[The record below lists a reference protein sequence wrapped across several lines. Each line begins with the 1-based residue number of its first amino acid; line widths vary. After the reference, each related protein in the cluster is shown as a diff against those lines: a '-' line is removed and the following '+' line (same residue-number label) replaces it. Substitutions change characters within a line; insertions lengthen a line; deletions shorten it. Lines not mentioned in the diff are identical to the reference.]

1 MKEPEPVLILGTG
14 AMACLLAARLA
25 AAGVPVNMYGTW
37 LEGLEALRRE
47 GVTLIEGNGQKKN
60 QPVNV
65 SRYGEPCAEFQHAL
79 VLVKSWQTQ
88 AAAGQLKQCLAKKG
102 VALTLQNGLGNR
114 ETLSQVLGAQQV
126 ALGVI
131 TAGANLLKPAHV
143 QAAGKGMISLGV
155 HSRLAFL
162 AGAFQAAGFQVES
175 VEDPDSLLWG
185 KLVINAAINPLTA
198 LLGVTNGEL
207 LVRPTARALM
217 VALAKETAAVAGGL
231 GIPLPYPDPVEA
243 VESVAEKTA
252 LNHSS
257 MLRDVQRQAP
267 TEIDAINGAIVRA
280 GEQAG
285 VLTPLNM
292 VMWQMVKALTIHIN

>member
-1 MKEPEPVLILGTG
+1 MKEPDPILILGSG
-14 AMACLLAARLA
+14 AMACLFAGRLA
-25 AAGVPVNMYGTW
+25 AAGVPVTMSGTW
-37 LEGLEALRRE
+37 LESLEALKRE
-47 GVTLIEGNGQKKN
+47 GVTLVEENGKRLN
-60 QPVNV
+60 QPVTV
-65 SRYGEPCAEFQHAL
+65 VRYGDPCPEFNHAL
-79 VLVKSWQTQ
+79 VLTKSWQTRQ
-88 AAAGQLKQCLAKKG
+88 AAQQLKKCLARNG

-114 ETLSQVLGAQQV
+114 EALSQVLGAQRV

-131 TAGANLLKPAHV
+131 TVGANLLKPGQV
-143 QAAGKGMISLGV
+143 QATGKGMISLGV

-162 AGAFQAAGFQVES
+162 ASALQAAGFQVES

-231 GIPLPYPDPVEA
+231 GIPLTYLDPVEA
-243 VESVAEKTA
+243 VESVAETTA

-257 MLRDVQRQAP
+257 MLRDINRQAP
-267 TEIDAINGAIVRA
+267 TEIDAISGAIVQA

-285 VLTPLNM
+285 VMTPLNQ
-292 VMWQMVKALTIHIN
+292 VMWQLVKAMTSG

>member
-14 AMACLLAARLA
+14 AMACLFAARLA
-25 AAGVPVNMYGTW
+25 AAGVPVSMCGTW

-47 GVTLIEGNGQKKN
+47 GVTLTEGNDTQIN

-65 SRYGEPCAEFQHAL
+65 IRYGEPCPEFHHAL

-88 AAAGQLKQCLAKKG
+88 EAAGQLKQCLAKKG
-102 VALTLQNGLGNR
+102 ISLTLQNGLGNR
-114 ETLSQVLGAQQV
+114 ETLSQVLGAQRV

-131 TAGANLLKPAHV
+131 TAGANLLKPGQV
-143 QAAGKGMISLGV
+143 QAAGKGMIFLGV

-162 AGAFQAAGFQVES
+162 AGALQAAGFQVES

-217 VALAKETAAVAGGL
+217 VTLAKETAAVAGGL
-231 GIPLPYPDPVEA
+231 GIPLPYPDAVEA

-257 MLRDVQRQAP
+257 MLRDIQRQAP
-267 TEIDAINGAIVRA
+267 TEIDAICGAIVRA

-285 VLTPLNM
+285 VLTPLNQ
-292 VMWQMVKALTIHIN
+292 VMWQLIKALTINKN